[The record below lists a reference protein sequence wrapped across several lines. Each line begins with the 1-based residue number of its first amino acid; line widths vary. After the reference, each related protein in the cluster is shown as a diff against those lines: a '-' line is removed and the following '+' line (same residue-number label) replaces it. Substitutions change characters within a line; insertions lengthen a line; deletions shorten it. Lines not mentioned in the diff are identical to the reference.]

1 MLQTN
6 GNSGTT
12 IKKEASKL
20 KRELTLLPLAGL
32 IYFTVSGGT
41 FGIEGLIGY
50 SGPGLAMVMILLTP
64 IIFSLP
70 NVMMV
75 RELTTLM
82 PAEGGY
88 YHWVKQA
95 FGPFAGFMAGWN
107 NWIVSWLDV
116 AIYPV
121 LAYYY
126 LSFFFPWLN
135 EGPTVFGI
143 NLWQIIIS
151 GIIIWSISLLQI
163 RGAQISGW
171 FTNGLGILL
180 IIPLFVMGFIGIY
193 NWVVAGMAFDLPF
206 LPGGEPLSAKALGGA
221 LSTGLFIVMWNYMGW
236 ELPTAA
242 GDEIVNPKKTYPLA
256 LTIVLVGVMLTYA
269 IPTFGGLYGGG
280 GAKDSYLLW
289 GIEAT
294 SDSGIGAD
302 LATDYGISEQQV
314 QDWGADP
321 QSSTG
326 WEFPNIGH
334 AVGTIFAGPGF
345 GVILGGWLTFAQF

>member
-88 YHWVKQA
+88 YHWVKLA

-126 LSFFFPWLN
+126 LSFFFPW
-135 EGPTVFGI
+135 
-143 NLWQIIIS
+143 
-151 GIIIWSISLLQI
+151 
-163 RGAQISGW
+163 
-171 FTNGLGILL
+171 
-180 IIPLFVMGFIGIY
+180 
-193 NWVVAGMAFDLPF
+193 
-206 LPGGEPLSAKALGGA
+206 
-221 LSTGLFIVMWNYMGW
+221 
-236 ELPTAA
+236 
-242 GDEIVNPKKTYPLA
+242 
-256 LTIVLVGVMLTYA
+256 
-269 IPTFGGLYGGG
+269 
-280 GAKDSYLLW
+280 
-289 GIEAT
+289 
-294 SDSGIGAD
+294 
-302 LATDYGISEQQV
+302 
-314 QDWGADP
+314 
-321 QSSTG
+321 
-326 WEFPNIGH
+326 
-334 AVGTIFAGPGF
+334 
-345 GVILGGWLTFAQF
+345 